1 MASSDSSVIDTLN
14 NVSIVLHQYVIPVIY
29 ILATL
34 GNLLSAI
41 IFAKKS
47 WRKNVCVLYFDVCL
61 VFNTCYMNST
71 MIGSIF
77 VFGFKINLLA
87 RSAILCK
94 LYSYTSFLFST
105 LFPTILILASID
117 RLLIS
122 SQDVDT
128 RLYSSKRLAYLLISV
143 STFSWTVYFFHL
155 LIMINVQEIFPS
167 FFVCYFE
174 RSQTYRDFVSYSSL
188 IINSSFFVIMMI
200 LSMFAFKNVRRIRA
214 IPRLKRQQVRSMT
227 KKDFQLLRC
236 LFVHDVVYII
246 FNIPI
251 SVYMFYAAATTDQRR
266 TRMDQALLDL
276 FSALSIFLHHI
287 PFCASVVIFLSTS
300 KAFRTELKRMIYRL
314 SGRAILPLREE
325 EHIEMNN
332 VQVNVIDVQSVVLP
346 A

>member
-122 SQDVDT
+122 SQ
-128 RLYSSKRLAYLLISV
+128 I
-143 STFSWTVYFFHL
+143 
-155 LIMINVQEIFPS
+155 
-167 FFVCYFE
+167 
-174 RSQTYRDFVSYSSL
+174 
-188 IINSSFFVIMMI
+188 
-200 LSMFAFKNVRRIRA
+200 
-214 IPRLKRQQVRSMT
+214 
-227 KKDFQLLRC
+227 
-236 LFVHDVVYII
+236 
-246 FNIPI
+246 
-251 SVYMFYAAATTDQRR
+251 
-266 TRMDQALLDL
+266 
-276 FSALSIFLHHI
+276 
-287 PFCASVVIFLSTS
+287 
-300 KAFRTELKRMIYRL
+300 
-314 SGRAILPLREE
+314 GRA
-325 EHIEMNN
+325 H
-332 VQVNVIDVQSVVLP
+332 V
-346 A
+346 